1 MEETDPD
8 ELAKYFPSFMWVVR
22 DFSLRLLDLYGNAI
36 SSKEYLEQSLALQKG
51 FSDSVDHKNRIRRLI
66 KQVFPDRDC
75 FTMVRPVE
83 NEKLLQNLQQMPD
96 EELRPEFVEEIQ
108 SLRQKIFKK
117 VKPKTLN
124 SKQMTGEMLLE
135 LALAYTGAINE
146 GSVPNIQNA
155 WSYVCQ
161 NEC

>member
-1 MEETDPD
+1 
-8 ELAKYFPSFMWVVR
+8 
-22 DFSLRLLDLYGNAI
+22 
-36 SSKEYLEQSLALQKG
+36 
-51 FSDSVDHKNRIRRLI
+51 
-66 KQVFPDRDC
+66 
-75 FTMVRPVE
+75 
-83 NEKLLQNLQQMPD
+83 MPD
-96 EELRPEFVEEIQ
+96 EQLRPEFVEEIQ

-124 SKQMTGEMLLE
+124 NKQMTGEMLLE

-161 NEC
+161 NECQRAIRESIDIYTQEMAPFVSQAQVQLDQGVLKKAHS